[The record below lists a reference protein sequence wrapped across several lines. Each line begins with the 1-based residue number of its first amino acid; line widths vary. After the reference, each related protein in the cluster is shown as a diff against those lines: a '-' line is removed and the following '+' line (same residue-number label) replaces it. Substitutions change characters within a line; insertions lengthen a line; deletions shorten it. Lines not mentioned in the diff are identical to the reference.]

1 MKITTTHLKL
11 ITLIIAS
18 LMLIQCNFTGYE
30 NRTPEEKRSA
40 ILQMQEE
47 VLEELFSAKPDV
59 RAQISEAPGYAV
71 FNNANINLIFASFGG
86 GVGLVHDNVHGIDTF
101 MRMGEFGLGI
111 GAGVKEFRVVFV
123 FHDHDALE
131 RFVELGWSFGGQ
143 ADAAAKAGDLGV
155 AVGGEAIFDNV
166 TLYQL
171 TQSGLALQATIKG
184 TRYWEYTE
192 LN

>member
-1 MKITTTHLKL
+1 MKITTVRVKL
-11 ITLIIAS
+11 FALIIAS
-18 LMLIQCNFTGYE
+18 LMLAQCTFTGYE
-30 NRTPEEKRSA
+30 SRTPEEKRSA
-40 ILQMQEE
+40 ILQMQDE
-47 VLEELFSAKPDV
+47 VLTELYSLKPDV
-59 RAQISEAPGYAV
+59 RAQINAAPGYAV

-86 GVGLVHDNVHGIDTF
+86 GVGLVHDNVHGIDTY
-101 MRMGEFGLGI
+101 MRMGEIGLGI

-155 AVGGEAIFDNV
+155 AVGGEAVFDNV

-171 TQSGLALQATIKG
+171 TQSGLSLQATVKG
-184 TRYWEYTE
+184 TRHWEYTE